1 MSLKHGLNE
10 QFTTQEGKNAQ
21 LGQAG
26 YKIIDIDNAGYN
38 FLDEGHYIAVTA
50 LNDNTK
56 VIATIASGGI
66 HGTDSDDMVLIP
78 MTEGQTIYGSWSK
91 IGVARVA
98 SGSGGSVAI
107 IYKG

>member
-38 FLDEGHYIAVTA
+38 FVDEGHYIAVTA
-50 LNDNTK
+50 LNDNTR
-56 VIATIASGGI
+56 VTATIAGGMI
-66 HGTDSDDMVLIP
+66 HGTDSDDMVTID
-78 MTEGQTIYGSWSK
+78 MTEGQTIYGTWSK
-91 IGVARVA
+91 IGISRVA